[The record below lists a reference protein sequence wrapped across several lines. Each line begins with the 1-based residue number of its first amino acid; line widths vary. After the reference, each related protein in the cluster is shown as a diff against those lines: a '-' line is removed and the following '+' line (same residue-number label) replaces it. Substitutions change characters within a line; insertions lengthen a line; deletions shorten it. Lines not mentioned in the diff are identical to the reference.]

1 MQSLRDAAILL
12 GLLIVLTSVRVTR
25 IDPGPA
31 ALDLVPPAHAGV
43 AADVPESPVPAS
55 LEELGPAAPAA
66 PLSAA
71 PAGCKSKSVKVLRVE
86 RIKVDT
92 IDLGRGVLAVTVDP
106 QSTEHRVPVACKI
119 G

>member
-25 IDPGPA
+25 IGPGPA
-31 ALDLVPPAHAGV
+31 TLGLVPPAHAGV
-43 AADVPESPVPAS
+43 AADAPGSPTPAS
-55 LEELGPAAPAA
+55 LEEPAPAAPAA
-66 PLSAA
+66 PLSTAVG
-71 PAGCKSKSVKVLRVE
+71 GCTGKSVKVLRVE